1 MATAN
6 PVFVPEDLD
15 QLDVMVEGLK
25 QGLKDRFTFTPS
37 SQQKL
42 RDVVLSTLLFDN
54 GVQQWQSLLNQK
66 LELPKPEMCNICKQL
81 LPDTIWVATDANVEY
96 LGVFHNEPSD
106 KESCGDDALAD
117 LWIFNARDAVHAD
130 DPIGEAPTESA
141 YWAYI
146 ANMFR
151 VERMSVAMPNI
162 EEYGVLEAATDTG
175 GIEFLKNTLWLQHI
189 NEEMCVD
196 PIDRGDD
203 GSDTIWIKLTR
214 I

>member
-1 MATAN
+1 MTTATPA
-6 PVFVPEDLD
+6 FVPENLE
-15 QLDVMVEGLK
+15 QLDEMVDGLK
-25 QGLKDRFTFTPS
+25 QGLKDRFSFTPG

-54 GVQQWQSLLNQK
+54 GVQQWQSLLDQK
-66 LELPKPEMCNICKQL
+66 LELPNSEMCKICKEL
-81 LPDTIWVATDANVEY
+81 LPETIWVATDACVEY
-96 LGVFHNEPSD
+96 LGIFFNEPSD

-117 LWIFNARDAVHAD
+117 LRIFNARDAINVI

-151 VERMSVAMPNI
+151 VEKMSVAMPNI
-162 EEYGVLEAATDTG
+162 EKYGILEVASDRG
-175 GIEFLKNTLWLQHI
+175 GVDFLKNMLWLQHI
-189 NEEMCVD
+189 NDEVCVD